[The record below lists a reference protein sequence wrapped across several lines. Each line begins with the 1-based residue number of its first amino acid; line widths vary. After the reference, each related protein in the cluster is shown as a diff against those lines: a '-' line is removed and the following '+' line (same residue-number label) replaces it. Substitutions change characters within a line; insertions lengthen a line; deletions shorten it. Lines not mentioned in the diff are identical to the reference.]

1 MAKKQPPAGDPEADG
16 KALKKRAQIKEIT
29 QMEGDA
35 DRADGRRTRVQ
46 QRGRLRS

>member
-1 MAKKQPPAGDPEADG
+1 MAKSKSDPVADG
-16 KALKKRAQIKEIT
+16 KAIDKRAKVKELT
-29 QMEGDA
+29 TAEARM